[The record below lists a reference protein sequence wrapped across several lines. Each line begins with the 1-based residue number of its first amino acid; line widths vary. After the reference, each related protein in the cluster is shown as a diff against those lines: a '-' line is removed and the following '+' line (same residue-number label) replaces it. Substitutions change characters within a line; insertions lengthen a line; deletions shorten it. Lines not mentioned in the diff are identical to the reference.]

1 MTVTCQEMAS
11 KVQNPVFKLDLS
23 AMNWLK
29 SRYWLSKTF
38 FGEKWPVTLHLL
50 HCFNHDEVTVLL

>member
-1 MTVTCQEMAS
+1 MAS

-38 FGEKWPVTLHLL
+38 FGEKRPVTLHLL